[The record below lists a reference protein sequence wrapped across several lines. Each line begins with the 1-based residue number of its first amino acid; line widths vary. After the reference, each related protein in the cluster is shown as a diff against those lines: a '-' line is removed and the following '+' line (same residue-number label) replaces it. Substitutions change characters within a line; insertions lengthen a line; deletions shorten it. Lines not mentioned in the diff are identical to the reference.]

1 MTNTH
6 VWNSDSYDKSFSY
19 VWKLTES
26 VMALL
31 NPQASETILD
41 LGCGTGHLTGR
52 IAESVAKV
60 IGLDCSS
67 EMLVKARNAYPDI
80 AFIQADAQ
88 NFTLDVRFD
97 AVFSNAALHWM
108 KNAEGVIKS
117 VANVLKPGGRFVAEF
132 AGKGNVCTIFDQLDR
147 SLEAL
152 GRRTEPEVNPRFTPT
167 IAEYSSLL
175 QKHGLE
181 TVYATMT
188 DRPTPLEGGELGLR
202 LWLDQFAISY
212 FAEFNPEEKEMI
224 YLDIEDGLRRHLFH
238 DGVWIADYRRLMI
251 KAIKTL

>member
-1 MTNTH
+1 MTNMH
-6 VWNSDSYDKSFSY
+6 AWDSDSYDKSFSY
-19 VWKLTES
+19 VWKMAES

-41 LGCGTGHLTGR
+41 LGCGTGHLTRR
-52 IAESVAKV
+52 IADSGATVV
-60 IGLDCSS
+60 GLDSSS
-67 EMLVKARNAYPDI
+67 EMLFKARTAYPEI
-80 AFIQADAQ
+80 TFIQADAQ
-88 NFTLDVRFD
+88 NFTLDERFE

-108 KNAEGVIKS
+108 KNAEGVVKS

-132 AGKGNVCTIFDQLDR
+132 AGKGNVGKIFDQLDR
-147 SLEAL
+147 SFDMM

-167 IAEYSSLL
+167 LAEYSMLL

-181 TVYATMT
+181 TVCATMT

-202 LWLDQFAISY
+202 MWLDQFTKAY
-212 FAEFNPEEKEMI
+212 FAELNPAEMETF
-224 YLDIEDGLRRHLFH
+224 YLHIEDGLRLHLFH
-238 DGVWIADYRRLMI
+238 DGVWIADYRRLMF